1 MNILDFID
9 DIDLDDIATSDSDG
23 GDECFSDDSLDDTE
37 HDTDSLLDSSFDEN
51 FFIASDGIDLSDDAD
66 INQPSFETEEP
77 ESTMTAHSHKYRSQ
91 IAFTGNGRCRV
102 CNCGGW
108 AGFGDT
114 CENCGH
120 FYNKHI

>member
-1 MNILDFID
+1 MID
-9 DIDLDDIATSDSDG
+9 ITDIGNLDDFDPDSVGSTDPFESDDTGEGYNQNDEIESDFDFYGMDGNEFEGSDVENTESLVDNVEENISDST
-23 GDECFSDDSLDDTE
+23 SV
-37 HDTDSLLDSSFDEN
+37 HR
-51 FFIASDGIDLSDDAD
+51 
-66 INQPSFETEEP
+66 Q
-77 ESTMTAHSHKYRSQ
+77 YRSSN

-114 CENCGH
+114 CANCGH

>member
-1 MNILDFID
+1 MID
-9 DIDLDDIATSDSDG
+9 IIDIGNLDDFDPDSVGSAAPFQSDDTREGYDQYDELESDFDFYGMAGNEFESFDVENTESLVDNSEENISDSA
-23 GDECFSDDSLDDTE
+23 SE
-37 HDTDSLLDSSFDEN
+37 HR
-51 FFIASDGIDLSDDAD
+51 
-66 INQPSFETEEP
+66 
-77 ESTMTAHSHKYRSQ
+77 HYRSSN
-91 IAFTGNGRCRV
+91 IAFTGNGRCSV

>member
-1 MNILDFID
+1 MLDIIDIGNLDDFDPDSVDSSEPLEMDASDEESDQFNDADRYADIEEINKYGLDFENSEIEN
-9 DIDLDDIATSDSDG
+9 IHSLITNPEESISDSASLHDG
-23 GDECFSDDSLDDTE
+23 
-37 HDTDSLLDSSFDEN
+37 HYSSSN
-51 FFIASDGIDLSDDAD
+51 
-66 INQPSFETEEP
+66 
-77 ESTMTAHSHKYRSQ
+77 

-114 CENCGH
+114 CANCGH

>member
-1 MNILDFID
+1 MINIT
-9 DIDLDDIATSDSDG
+9 DIGNLDDFDPDSVGSTDPF
-23 GDECFSDDSLDDTE
+23 ESEDTGV
-37 HDTDSLLDSSFDEN
+37 DC
-51 FFIASDGIDLSDDAD
+51 
-66 INQPSFETEEP
+66 NQYNEP
-77 ESTMTAHSHKYRSQ
+77 ESDFDLYGIDVNEFELEGSEVEYTESLVDNAEENISDSTSVHRHYRSSN

-114 CENCGH
+114 CANCGH